1 MRQESQSNSSN
12 SIVYEFNQ
20 CRNRYI
26 VLSDSNEFNQMQ
38 LSFKK
43 EMMILKDKTKDCN
56 NQSK

>member
-1 MRQESQSNSSN
+1 MRQESQSNTSN

-20 CRNRYI
+20 YRNRYI